1 MPDTRS
7 ASSLLSVQDRYPLLS
22 TPISLGGVPLR
33 HRVVHAAMTTRF
45 AKEQRVTDQLIT
57 HHASRAEG
65 GCAMIITEPLAVLK
79 WQTDETH
86 KVRAYDESEMDGLK
100 RWAAAIERH
109 DCRLVGQLQD
119 AGRGMHH
126 KGRKPYS
133 FSASALPDDLSW
145 TVPHALETERVGEIV
160 EQMAT
165 ATERLQRAGF
175 SGVEISAGHGH
186 LVHQFLSPHS
196 NIRTDEYGGSLENRM
211 RFLIELIQALRAAV
225 GRPFII
231 AVKLPGDDGVK
242 GGIGPDEAEVMV
254 RRIAELGEVDA
265 LSFAQGSHHRT
276 LENHLPDMH
285 WPRVPFNDLTKR
297 LRGAAE
303 GIPVAALARLV
314 EPVQAEQALADGVGD
329 FVQLGRAL
337 ITDPAWVNKAF
348 SGREHEVRWCVSCNT
363 CWGLI
368 AEKRV
373 IACDNNPRVGTVGE
387 AGWRPKPAATRKRVV
402 IVGAGPAGLEAAW
415 VAAQRGH
422 SVTVFGAGPSY
433 GGKLALL
440 SRLPGSEQVSSVY
453 DYQIVKGM
461 QAGVRYEYGVTASEA
476 DILSLNPDSVV
487 LATGGTQNWP
497 RMLPTEWRDEGFV
510 PDLRTASAMLLDGFP
525 RQKGTALI
533 FDADHTAGTY
543 AAAELMHQIFD
554 RVVIATPR
562 TQIGA
567 DEALVVTQG
576 IDRRM
581 AMLGIDIIPL
591 VEPSGDS
598 ALIDG
603 VVTLKN
609 VYSGRTRDVGDVAL
623 FTYATPRVPNDQL
636 AMPLRRAALD
646 VRLIGDCYAP
656 RYLLMATAEG
666 HEAGNAI

>member
-1 MPDTRS
+1 MPDS
-7 ASSLLSVQDRYPLLS
+7 HAAQSHLLAQDRYPLLS
-22 TPISLGGVPLR
+22 QPITLGGVTLR
-33 HRVVHAAMTTRF
+33 NRVAHASMTTRF
-45 AKEQRVTDQLIT
+45 GREQRVTEQLIT
-57 HHASRAEG
+57 QHASRAEG

-79 WQTDETH
+79 WQTEESH
-86 KVRAYDESEMDGLK
+86 KIRVYDESEMDGLK
-100 RWAAAIERH
+100 RWAAGVERH

-119 AGRGMHH
+119 SGRGMHH

-145 TVPHALETERVGEIV
+145 TVPHALETERVGEII
-160 EQMAT
+160 EQMAE
-165 ATERLQRAGF
+165 ATERLHRAGF
-175 SGVEISAGHGH
+175 AGVEISAGHGH
-186 LVHQFLSPHS
+186 LVHQFLSPQS
-196 NIRTDEYGGSLENRM
+196 NIRTDQYGGSPENRM

-231 AVKLPGDDGVK
+231 AVKLPGDDGVE
-242 GGIGPDEAEVMV
+242 GGIGPDEAERIV
-254 RRIAELGEVDA
+254 RRIVALGEVDA
-265 LSFAQGSHHRT
+265 LSFCQGSHHRS

-297 LRGAAE
+297 MRAAAG
-303 GIPVAALARLV
+303 GIPVAALTRLV

-329 FVQLGRAL
+329 FVQIGRAL

-348 SGREHEVRWCVSCNT
+348 SGREHEIRWCVSCNT

-368 AEKRV
+368 AEKRP

-387 AGWRPKPAATRKRVV
+387 ASWRPARAANRKRVV

-422 SVTVFGAGPSY
+422 EVTVFGAGASY

-453 DYQIVKGM
+453 DYQIVKGT

-476 DILSLNPDSVV
+476 DILSLQPDSVI
-487 LATGGTQNWP
+487 LAAGGTQNWP
-497 RMLPTEWRDEGFV
+497 KFLPTDWRDEGFV

-525 RQKGTALI
+525 RQPGTALI
-533 FDADHTAGTY
+533 FDSDHTAGTY
-543 AAAELMHQIFD
+543 AAAELMTEIFD

-562 TQIGA
+562 PKIGA
-567 DEALVVTQG
+567 DEAIVVTQG

-581 AMLGIDIIPL
+581 AMLGVDIIPL
-591 VEPSGDS
+591 VEPTADS

-603 VVTLKN
+603 IVTLKN

-623 FTYATPRVPNDQL
+623 FTYSTPRVPNDQL
-636 AMPLRRAALD
+636 ASPLRAAGLD
-646 VRLIGDCYAP
+646 VRLVGDCYAP

-666 HEAGNAI
+666 HAAGNAV

>member
-1 MPDTRS
+1 MPDTL
-7 ASSLLSVQDRYPLLS
+7 ATYDLLLAQDRYPLLS
-22 TPISLGGVPLR
+22 QPITLGGITLR
-33 HRVVHAAMTTRF
+33 NRVAHAAMTTRF
-45 AKEQRVTDQLIT
+45 GKEQRVTDQLIT
-57 HHASRAEG
+57 QHASRAEG

-86 KVRAYDESEMDGLK
+86 KIRVYDESEMDGLK
-100 RWAAAIERH
+100 RWAAAIERY
-109 DCRLVGQLQD
+109 DSRLIGQLQD
-119 AGRGMHH
+119 SGRGMHH

-145 TVPHALETERVGEIV
+145 TVPHALETERVGEVI
-160 EQMAT
+160 EQMAA

-175 SGVEISAGHGH
+175 AGVEISAGHGH

-196 NIRTDEYGGSLENRM
+196 NIRTDQYGGSFENRM
-211 RFLIELIQALRAAV
+211 RFLIELIVALRAAV

-242 GGIGPDEAEVMV
+242 GGIGPDEAELMV
-254 RRIAELGEVDA
+254 RRLVTLGEVDA
-265 LSFAQGSHHRT
+265 LSFCQGSHHRT

-285 WPRVPFNDLTKR
+285 WPRAPFNDLTKR
-297 LRGAAE
+297 LRAAAG

-314 EPVQAEQALADGVGD
+314 EPVQAEQALAEGVGD

-348 SGREHEVRWCVSCNT
+348 SGREHETRWCVSCNT

-368 AEKRV
+368 TEKRS
-373 IACDNNPRVGTVGE
+373 IGCDNNPRVGTVGE
-387 AGWRPKPAATRKRVV
+387 ADWRPIPAPTRKRVV
-402 IVGAGPAGLEAAW
+402 SVGAGPAGLEAAW

-422 SVTVFGAGPSY
+422 EVTVFGAGPSY

-453 DYQIVKGM
+453 DYQIVKGT
-461 QAGVRYEYGVTASEA
+461 QAGVRYEYGVMASEA
-476 DILSLNPDSVV
+476 DILSLQPDTVV

-497 RMLPTEWRDEGFV
+497 AMLPVDWRDEGFV
-510 PDLRTASAMLLDGFP
+510 PDLRTTAAMLLDGFP
-525 RQKGTALI
+525 RQPGTALL
-533 FDADHTAGTY
+533 FDSDHTAGTY
-543 AAAELMHQIFD
+543 ASAELMTQIFD

-562 TQIGA
+562 PNIGA
-567 DEALVVTQG
+567 DEALVVTQV

-581 AMLGIDIIPL
+581 AMLGVEVIPL
-591 VEPSGDS
+591 VEPLGDS

-603 VVTLKN
+603 IVTLKN
-609 VYSGRTRDVGDVAL
+609 VYSGRTRDIGDVAL
-623 FTYATPRVPNDQL
+623 FTYSTPRVPNDAL
-636 AMPLRRAALD
+636 APLLRGAGLE
-646 VRLIGDCYAP
+646 VRLVGDCYAP

-666 HEAGNAI
+666 HAAGNAI